1 MSLYD
6 KLGVSKDASKQD
18 ITKAYRKLSL
28 EHHPDRPTGN
38 EEKFKE
44 ISQAYEVLTDD
55 ERRKR
60 YDLTGSDSE
69 QPQGGHPFQ
78 QAGGF
83 SFNFGG
89 GGNPFDFMFNQ
100 AFGAGHHQREEP
112 IHKLDDTIHNIDI
125 SLKDA
130 YFGMTKN
137 LIVTT
142 QRKCGC
148 SETCDK
154 CKGECRIKAMR
165 QMGPVRQIFEMQCD
179 MCQGKGYIV
188 KGCEICKSSGK
199 IKDKETFNIV
209 IPKGA
214 SSGLERRMTGKGQ
227 QPFKKSEIAGDLVF
241 KINVLNHEYFQRRN
255 NDLIYTT
262 NISFLDSICGV
273 DLTISHFDGELKLNT
288 STFGIVKEG
297 VEYVIK
303 DRGMPGGNLIIIFKV
318 EYPETKLTE
327 EQRKKIRDILG

>member
-6 KLGVSKDASKQD
+6 KLGVSRDASKQD

-44 ISQAYEVLTDD
+44 ISQAYEILTDD

-60 YDLTGSDSE
+60 YDLTGSDSD
-69 QPQGGHPFQ
+69 QPQGNPFQ
-78 QAGGF
+78 QQGF
-83 SFNFGG
+83 NFQFGG

-100 AFGAGHHQREEP
+100 AFGSGHQQQREEP
-112 IHKLDDTIHNIDI
+112 MRKLDDTVYTIDI
-125 SLKDA
+125 SLKEA
-130 YFGMTKN
+130 YFGLTKN
-137 LIVTT
+137 LAVTT
-142 QRKCGC
+142 QKKCNC
-148 SETCDK
+148 TSVCDR
-154 CKGECRIKAMR
+154 CKGECRIKVMR
-165 QMGPVRQIFEMQCD
+165 QMGPMRQIMEMNCD
-179 MCQGKGYIV
+179 MCQGKGYTIAV
-188 KGCEICKSSGK
+188 CMECKGLGQTKA
-199 IKDKETFNIV
+199 KETFNIV

-214 SSGLERRMTGKGQ
+214 ISGLERRMTGKGQ
-227 QPFKKSEIAGDLVF
+227 QPFKKTEISGDLVF
-241 KINVLNHEYFQRRN
+241 KINVQEHSHFKRRN
-255 NDLIYTT
+255 NDLIYNA
-262 NISFLDSICGV
+262 NISFVDSVCGV
-273 DLTISHFDGELKLNT
+273 EIKIEHFDGELKLNT

-327 EQRKKIRDILG
+327 EQREKIREILA